1 MISNR
6 SSYFSGV
13 LSCSAVAT
21 RFVLACNYFTCYLD
35 PGWNRVT
42 KSRTE
47 RLCWAAPNRV
57 LYLGK
62 WRSCIE
68 AVISWRWLV
77 NPTCLPQSPRR
88 WLQISSHYCTKHNE
102 IISWHRVTK
111 LSSDRKF
118 TWESCVQFFICF
130 VVVRS
135 SCSWFFFP
143 LDMYDLF
150 FLEFPGVQRCKNKRG
165 ITAPYQILV
174 SGTCREHGAA
184 TFGLKFHLVK
194 QGPFCGKKGFCVA
207 EIVYD
212 VCKCKTFYTEHNNI
226 AVLSISNLSSSDINL
241 QQCSCAAQ
249 IHRAMVGAEWH
260 IAHRDSF
267 FPFGVQQKSGKSRLF
282 TCSLKAK
289 KNRLR

>member
-1 MISNR
+1 MR
-6 SSYFSGV
+6 K
-13 LSCSAVAT
+13 LCSI
-21 RFVLACNYFTCYLD
+21 
-35 PGWNRVT
+35 
-42 KSRTE
+42 
-47 RLCWAAPNRV
+47 
-57 LYLGK
+57 LYLLCG
-62 WRSCIE
+62 RSKFLF
-68 AVISWRWLV
+68 VI
-77 NPTCLPQSPRR
+77 
-88 WLQISSHYCTKHNE
+88 
-102 IISWHRVTK
+102 
-111 LSSDRKF
+111 
-118 TWESCVQFFICF
+118 FF
-130 VVVRS
+130 S
-135 SCSWFFFP
+135 

-249 IHRAMVGAEWH
+249 IHRAMVGAE
-260 IAHRDSF
+260 
-267 FPFGVQQKSGKSRLF
+267 
-282 TCSLKAK
+282 
-289 KNRLR
+289 